1 MQTHWVAASG
11 EFVGTFFFLWLS
23 YAGHLMAVSQAPSSA
38 AAGGASSLTIMILA
52 LAYSFPLLVNVW
64 AFYRISGGL
73 FNPAVRTPPFRNDKS
88 TALSIVQ
95 CSDRDVLQVTLGLC
109 ASGQLPWLRGAFLV
123 PAQLLACMCAG
134 GLVQAMFPGD
144 VSQANTILS
153 GGTSIVQGLFV
164 EMFFT
169 AELVFV
175 VLMLAVEKSKDTF
188 LAPVGIGL
196 ALFVALIPGK

>member
-1 MQTHWVAASG
+1 M
-11 EFVGTFFFLWLS
+11 L
-23 YAGHLMAVSQAPSSA
+23 
-38 AAGGASSLTIMILA
+38 
-52 LAYSFPLLVNVW
+52 
-64 AFYRISGGL
+64 R
-73 FNPAVRTPPFRNDKS
+73 
-88 TALSIVQ
+88 
-95 CSDRDVLQVTLGLC
+95 QVTLGLC

-123 PAQLLACMCAG
+123 PAQILACMCAG

-144 VSQANTILS
+144 VSEANTILS
-153 GGTSIVQGLFV
+153 GGTSVAQGLFV

-196 ALFVALIPGK
+196 ALFVALIPGE